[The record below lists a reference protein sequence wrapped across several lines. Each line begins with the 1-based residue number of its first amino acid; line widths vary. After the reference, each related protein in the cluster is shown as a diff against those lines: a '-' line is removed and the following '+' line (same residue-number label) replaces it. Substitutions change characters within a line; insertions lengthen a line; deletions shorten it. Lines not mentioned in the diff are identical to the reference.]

1 MRGFLGFMLVPS
13 TFLIIIYFDNRVLLE
28 REVLLG
34 LEVQLA

>member
-13 TFLIIIYFDNRVLLE
+13 TFLNFFDNRVLLE